1 MSTTQK
7 FNINDF
13 KILDNGDL
21 FINVWS
27 YSYQINNICK
37 KKCIFCNNYRQ
48 YCAEILKKRWNKKW
62 GNYNKVMEKIY
73 NNDSKNFIN
82 LGSYSSA
89 EKHLITEDL
98 KAIER
103 ANF

>member
-37 KKCIFCNNYRQ
+37 KNVYF
-48 YCAEILKKRWNKKW
+48 
-62 GNYNKVMEKIY
+62 
-73 NNDSKNFIN
+73 
-82 LGSYSSA
+82 
-89 EKHLITEDL
+89 
-98 KAIER
+98 AIIID
-103 ANF
+103 NIVQKF